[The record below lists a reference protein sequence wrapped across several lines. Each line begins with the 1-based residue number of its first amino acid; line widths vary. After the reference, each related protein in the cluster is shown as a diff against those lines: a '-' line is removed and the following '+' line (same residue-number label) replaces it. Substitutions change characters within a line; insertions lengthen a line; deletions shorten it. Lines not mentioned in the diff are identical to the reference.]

1 MKFKIGD
8 EVKVIDMLDR
18 SRRLEDLFIYKKGTI
33 VSTSKKQIDEYDYLV
48 DVDGIRMG
56 FFEGELELTYAD
68 RFPVSFVHVE
78 GQKISDDSLNQW
90 VSLLSQD
97 PSIEYISRGNSI
109 AIRIS
114 NKIIV
119 TKDYWVR
126 YIS

>member
-56 FFEGELELTYAD
+56 FLEGELELTYAD